1 MPQLNLATAL
11 YLLTATALWAGNAI
25 AGRALVGSIS
35 PITLSAV
42 RWGLAALI
50 LLPFGWRIFKT
61 SSPLWKNKTRF
72 LILGLF
78 GVGSYNVL
86 LYLALQTSSAI
97 NVTLI
102 GASMP
107 IWMLFIG
114 GVFYQV
120 KPKLV
125 QMIGAVVS
133 LVGVAIV
140 LTRGDLSALLSMQ
153 MVVGDLLI
161 MVATFLWAFYSWM
174 LSRPGASNERQWPW
188 ADFLMAQV
196 FIGLL
201 WTGLFEG
208 IEIASGHA
216 YLDLNLWTGS
226 LILFVA
232 IGPSLIAYRCWG
244 LGVTGAGPTV
254 AAFFANFIPLFTALL
269 SAAILGEP
277 PSLFHGA
284 AFALIVAGI
293 WVSSPKNRST

>member
-1 MPQLNLATAL
+1 LIGTIFFSTKPNWFQVL
-11 YLLTATALWAGNAI
+11 G
-25 AGRALVGSIS
+25 
-35 PITLSAV
+35 
-42 RWGLAALI
+42 ALI
-50 LLPFGWRIFKT
+50 SIT
-61 SSPLWKNKTRF
+61 
-72 LILGLF
+72 
-78 GVGSYNVL
+78 GVCVVL
-86 LYLALQTSSAI
+86 SRGELQ
-97 NVTLI
+97 
-102 GASMP
+102 
-107 IWMLFIG
+107 
-114 GVFYQV
+114 
-120 KPKLV
+120 
-125 QMIGAVVS
+125 
-133 LVGVAIV
+133 
-140 LTRGDLSALLSMQ
+140 ALLQ
-153 MVVGDLLI
+153 VQLVFGDLL
-161 MVATFLWAFYSWM
+161 MVLATVLWAFYSWM